1 MSLKAVLFDLDGTL
15 LPLEQDEFIKEYF
28 VRLAQFMAKKGYD
41 PQKLI
46 NAVRLGTDVV
56 LKNDGAKTNEE
67 VFWQTF
73 SKLFGEEYKASEADF
88 YEFYVNEFDKIKAS
102 CGYNSKAKETVEF
115 LKSRGVRLILATNPV
130 FPEIATKLRIGWAGL
145 SPEDFELIT
154 TYENST
160 LCKPNTA
167 YYADILNRLDLKA
180 EECIMVGNDAK
191 EDTAAELIGIKVFLL
206 TDRLLNRDN
215 RDISKYPQG
224 GFEALNEYLMQLFL
238 KK

>member
-28 VRLAQFMAKKGYD
+28 VRLAHYMAKKGYD
-41 PQKLI
+41 PEKLM
-46 NAVRLGTDVV
+46 NAVRLGTNEV
-56 LKNDGAKTNEE
+56 LKNDGTKTNEE
-67 VFWQTF
+67 IFWQCF
-73 SKLFGEEYKASEADF
+73 SKLQGEEYKASEADF
-88 YEFYVNEFDKIKAS
+88 YEFYVNEFDKIKDS
-102 CGYNSKAKETVEF
+102 CGCNPKAKEIVEY
-115 LKSRGVRLILATNPV
+115 LKCKGVRLILATSPV

-160 LCKPNTA
+160 LCKPNPA

-191 EDTAAELIGIKVFLL
+191 EDTAAELVGIKTFLL
-206 TDRLLNRDN
+206 TDCLLNRDN
-215 RDISKYPQG
+215 RDISKYSQG
-224 GFEALNEYLMQLFL
+224 SFDELADYLNQLF
-238 KK
+238 